1 MMTTPFTQHIL
12 MYEPPR
18 GYTIPKFVMYDG
30 TYDPFD
36 HLMHYWQMMTLDID
50 NDEFLCKVFSTSL
63 QGTTLAWF
71 NQLLPNSI
79 HSFKEMLEVFVAHYL
94 FSVKQKFNISNLQN
108 LKNTE
113 SEALCQFMHKF
124 GPVMLQVETYNMDA
138 LLQAF
143 KCSIRPRTPFF

>member
-1 MMTTPFTQHIL
+1 

-36 HLMHYWQMMTLDID
+36 HLMHYWQMMTFDID

-71 NQLLPNSI
+71 NQLPRNSI
-79 HSFKEMLEVFVAHYL
+79 HSFKEMSEVFVAHYL
-94 FSVKQKFNISNLQN
+94 FLAKQKFNISSLQN

-113 SEALCQFMHKF
+113 SEALCQLITTKKCYFVDLIIM
-124 GPVMLQVETYNMDA
+124 VLST
-138 LLQAF
+138 F
-143 KCSIRPRTPFF
+143 K